1 MSEPTQDTVIVQYVP
16 VEKIKSSPFQA
27 RKFFREESI
36 LELSLNIKNEGL
48 IQPITVRL
56 LADGAYELIA
66 GERRLRAVKLLG
78 WPTIEAKIL
87 REVDDQKA
95 AELSLVENLQRVDL
109 NPIEEAQGFFKL
121 QEMDKKKWTQ
131 EAIAHS
137 LGKGRTYVTESLSL
151 LGLPPEVLENVGR
164 PTFSRSHAVALLT
177 VTDANMQKE
186 LCNKAMAGKWSVERL
201 EQQIQEVP
209 DNALKKK
216 GRDKQSDQEPKS
228 PKTHQNPNL
237 NDPIDPVWSRMSE
250 LHIPNPQGYFD
261 LIRDYKGKYRWSL
274 TTSPNWVRD
283 EKDPPDAT
291 APALAQELARA
302 LREMADALE
311 RAAGPVVT
319 RTAVNVDGGQREQR
333 LTEEAVSGSLIEKEN
348 LSPPVGLADA
358 LVSRPTG
365 EPPLPPSKPRSGI
378 IPQRASV
385 PVPQIQEARYVAGN
399 KFELKWSSLGDGFT
413 YRLFRSYETD
423 YPKYMPFADGAAVS
437 TLGALIDVRPELEEK
452 TQKIA
457 VMAIDPQGQESEL
470 SEGVEFELKPWNQQD
485 SLTPLPAPA
494 PVSSA
499 PSTPATPPFDE
510 EKARRI
516 AALKLKYGGRII

>member
-1 MSEPTQDTVIVQYVP
+1 MEPIDDSPSANAPQYQKFP
-16 VEKIKSSPFQA
+16 IAQIKSSPYQA
-27 RKFFREESI
+27 RESFEEGPMK
-36 LELSLNIKNEGL
+36 ELAGSMKVEGL
-48 IQPITVRL
+48 IQPIGIRL
-56 LADGAYELIA
+56 LADGSGELLF
-66 GERRLRAVKLLG
+66 GERRLRAARSLG
-78 WPTIEAKIL
+78 WQEIDARVWPAG
-87 REVDDQKA
+87 DDPGA
-95 AELSLVENLQRVDL
+95 AIKGLIENLQRQDL
-109 NPIEEAQGFFKL
+109 NALERAKGYKRLADMGLTQKEIAQRVGLKAENSVYRYL
-121 QEMDKKKWTQ
+121 ALLDLPLEVQGT
-131 EAIAHS
+131 
-137 LGKGRTYVTESLSL
+137 LPRGRVTEGHTRSIRQIPDKNKQIEIARHVDKEGWSIKETEKKVN
-151 LGLPPEVLENVGR
+151 EVLGNPE
-164 PTFSRSHAVALLT
+164 
-177 VTDANMQKE
+177 K
-186 LCNKAMAGKWSVERL
+186 
-201 EQQIQEVP
+201 
-209 DNALKKK
+209 
-216 GRDKQSDQEPKS
+216 EPKS
-228 PKTHQNPNL
+228 PKTPQNPNL